1 MKTNVS
7 YYDFK
12 QAFAAHDRI
21 DQFTPMGLILLY
33 DFLIEMEEDTGDEWE
48 LEVISLCC
56 DFYEA
61 DWGDI
66 ASDYSIDLSEYENDG
81 DKSDAVSE
89 YLTDNTMLVGVTD
102 AGTMLYQAF

>member
-12 QAFAAHDRI
+12 QAFAACDRI

-33 DFLIEMEEDTGDEWE
+33 DFLIEMEEDTGEEWD
-48 LEVISLCC
+48 LDVIALCC
-56 DFYEA
+56 DFTEEPWEDISDNYNVTFDE
-61 DWGDI
+61 DLGD
-66 ASDYSIDLSEYENDG
+66 DG
-81 DKSDAVSE
+81 RIEIVSE
-89 YLTDNTMLVGVTD
+89 YLMDNTMYVGATD

>member
-12 QAFAAHDRI
+12 QAFAACDRI

-33 DFLIEMEEDTGDEWE
+33 DFLIEMEEDTGEEWD
-48 LEVISLCC
+48 LDVIALCC
-56 DFYEA
+56 DFYEETA
-61 DWGDI
+61 EDI
-66 ASDYSIDLSEYENDG
+66 AENYSVELPDG
-81 DKSDAVSE
+81 DDVAEVVSE
-89 YLTDNTMLVGVTD
+89 YLMDNTMFVGSTD

>member
-12 QAFAAHDRI
+12 QAFAACDRV

-33 DFLIEMEEDTGDEWE
+33 DFLIEMEEDTGEEWD
-48 LEVISLCC
+48 LDVIALCC
-56 DFYEA
+56 DFYEETA
-61 DWGDI
+61 EDI
-66 ASDYSIDLSEYENDG
+66 AENYSVELPDG
-81 DKSDAVSE
+81 DDVAEVVSE
-89 YLTDNTMLVGVTD
+89 YLMDNTMYVGATE

>member
-33 DFLIEMEEDTGDEWE
+33 DFLIEMEEDTGEEWE
-48 LEVISLCC
+48 LDVIALCC
-56 DFYEA
+56 DFYE
-61 DWGDI
+61 GTVEEI
-66 ASDYSIDLSEYENDG
+66 VENYSIDI
-81 DKSDAVSE
+81 SDDDESTDTVAE
-89 YLTDNTMLVGVTD
+89 YLSDNTMYIGQTD

>member
-12 QAFAAHDRI
+12 QAFAAHDRV

-33 DFLIEMEEDTGDEWE
+33 DFLIEMEEDTGEEWV
-48 LEVISLCC
+48 LDVIALCC
-56 DFYEA
+56 DFYEETA
-61 DWGDI
+61 EDI
-66 ASDYSIDLSEYENDG
+66 AENYSVELPDG
-81 DKSDAVSE
+81 DDVAEVVSE
-89 YLTDNTMLVGVTD
+89 YLMDNTMYVGATE

>member
-12 QAFAAHDRI
+12 QAFAACDRI

-33 DFLIEMEEDTGDEWE
+33 DFLIEMEEDTGEEWE
-48 LEVISLCC
+48 LDVIALCC
-56 DFYEA
+56 DFYEETWDDVA
-61 DWGDI
+61 EN
-66 ASDYSIDLSEYENDG
+66 YSIDLSEHETDE
-81 DKSDAVSE
+81 DKSDAVAE
-89 YLTDNTMLVGVTD
+89 YLSVNTMFIGATE

>member
-33 DFLIEMEEDTGDEWE
+33 DFLIEMEEDTGEEWD
-48 LEVISLCC
+48 LDVIALCC
-56 DFYEA
+56 DFYEETA
-61 DWGDI
+61 EDI
-66 ASDYSIDLSEYENDG
+66 AENYSVELPDG
-81 DKSDAVSE
+81 DDVAEVVSE
-89 YLTDNTMLVGVTD
+89 YLMDNTMYVGATE